1 MFEMMIWAGAALSL
15 VGLAGLVWC
24 ILRVAK
30 ARRAKLSDA
39 EMRATLQAVLPMNMA
54 ALFLSVIGLMLVVVG
69 IILG

>member
-1 MFEMMIWAGAALSL
+1 MFEIMIWAGAALSL

-30 ARRAKLSDA
+30 ARRAKLSEDD
-39 EMRATLQAVLPMNMA
+39 MRATLQSVLPMNMA
-54 ALFLSVIGLMLVVVG
+54 ALFVSVIGLMLIVVG